1 MQPLPPSLQQP
12 LTCLHASP
20 SPHTLHTDIGL
31 SLYKHRSAP
40 VNPAFKATQTPRCL
54 SRPESQLPGL
64 SLEAPPSPPWA
75 CHLCPSHTGPR
86 SFPTHT
92 HLPTAAPSAAAACSP
107 TTPPA
112 AACHASWYHP
122 QISKSSACV
131 TFSEILPGS
140 SRSLLCISLSLY
152 SEP

>member
-1 MQPLPPSLQQP
+1 MN
-12 LTCLHASP
+12 
-20 SPHTLHTDIGL
+20 
-31 SLYKHRSAP
+31 P
-40 VNPAFKATQTPRCL
+40 VFKATQTPRCL

-64 SLEAPPSPPWA
+64 SLEAPPSPPRA

-92 HLPTAAPSAAAACSP
+92 HLPTAAPPAAAACSP

-112 AACHASWYHP
+112 TACHASWYHP

-140 SRSLLCISLSLY
+140 SGLPLVYLPISLFRALVYCVRDHVSSIFVSPVCCLAPQIL
-152 SEP
+152 SGC